1 MKMMKKIMMLLLVLM
16 FVFAMTACG
25 EKDDDSSSKKGSS
38 RKKDDTEQNV
48 TTPTE
53 DPDPTAEPTDKP
65 EPTAEPV
72 ITDTP
77 TPTEKPADPTPTPV
91 IGGGEL
97 SYDLLKGQWSGE
109 KTLEPK
115 EFMSEYMGLAGTG
128 SDDAEIMNLLFDS
141 MKKSG
146 IDSKIY
152 LEMRM
157 NFTSDEDC
165 SLHFSMDATEFGVA
179 IKKFFSDVDNVYA
192 FYAEYMGMDVAAIKD
207 ALIMSGM
214 TEAQLVSMLSESMEE
229 AFDMDELNQT
239 EDFNSTYE
247 IRDGRIY
254 LDNDEAAYFVYDEAK
269 NTIIIRTTNAT
280 SDEMA
285 FVFSFL
291 EGLELTK

>member
-1 MKMMKKIMMLLLVLM
+1 MMLLLVLM
-16 FVFAMTACG
+16 FVCAMVACG

-72 ITDTP
+72 IIDTP

-128 SDDAEIMNLLFDS
+128 KSHILAHEFFRLKRFLTGPLSLKQIIGKLSAADNRSRCRVSGLLRRRRRIDNYRFS
-141 MKKSG
+141 RRLGLVGRLSRRIG
-146 IDSKIY
+146 ILRRGSYI
-152 LEMRM
+152 LLGIILL
-157 NFTSDEDC
+157 T
-165 SLHFSMDATEFGVA
+165 
-179 IKKFFSDVDNVYA
+179 
-192 FYAEYMGMDVAAIKD
+192 
-207 ALIMSGM
+207 
-214 TEAQLVSMLSESMEE
+214 
-229 AFDMDELNQT
+229 
-239 EDFNSTYE
+239 
-247 IRDGRIY
+247 GRT
-254 LDNDEAAYFVYDEAK
+254 L
-269 NTIIIRTTNAT
+269 
-280 SDEMA
+280 
-285 FVFSFL
+285 L
-291 EGLELTK
+291 

>member
-1 MKMMKKIMMLLLVLM
+1 MKMMKKIMALLLVLM
-16 FVFAMTACG
+16 FFCAMVACG

-128 SDDAEIMNLLFDS
+128 SEDAQIMNLLFDS

-157 NFTSDEDC
+157 TFKSEEDC
-165 SLHFSMDATEFGVA
+165 SLHFSMEATEFGVA
-179 IKKFFSDVDNVYA
+179 IKQFFSNADNVYA

-207 ALIMSGM
+207 ALSMSGM

-254 LDNDEAAYFVYDEAK
+254 LDNDEAAYFVYNEAK
-269 NTIIIRTTNAT
+269 NTLMIKTTTAT
-280 SDEMA
+280 NQDMA
-285 FVFSFL
+285 FAFSFL

>member
-1 MKMMKKIMMLLLVLM
+1 MKMMKKIMALLLVLM
-16 FVFAMTACG
+16 FVCAMVACG

-128 SDDAEIMNLLFDS
+128 SEDAQIMNLLFDS

-157 NFTSDEDC
+157 TFKSEEDC
-165 SLHFSMDATEFGVA
+165 SLHF
-179 IKKFFSDVDNVYA
+179 FSNADNVYA

-207 ALIMSGM
+207 ALSMSGM

-254 LDNDEAAYFVYDEAK
+254 LDNDEAAYFVYNEAK
-269 NTIIIRTTNAT
+269 NTLMIKTTTAT
-280 SDEMA
+280 NQDMA
-285 FVFSFL
+285 FAFSFL